1 MTHIEKRQSIRI
13 DFKLRAE
20 ITYKEKT
27 FKGFIENFSREGIF
41 KIIIP
46 ERQLAEFIPG
56 IIVKITFQS
65 PSGEAYELR
74 GEVKWLRIK
83 PEPPIGVKYSM
94 GMAILN
100 PPRKYT
106 GFVEGLFEKSSS

>member
-13 DFKLRAE
+13 DYKLRAE
-20 ITYKEKT
+20 LTFKDKT

-56 IIVKITFQS
+56 IIVKVNFQD
-65 PSGEAYELR
+65 PSGKTFELQ

-83 PEPPIGVKYSM
+83 SEPPIGVKYNM
-94 GMAILN
+94 GIEIIN
-100 PPRKYT
+100 PPQKYKE
-106 GFVEGLFEKSSS
+106 FVEDLFEKSSS